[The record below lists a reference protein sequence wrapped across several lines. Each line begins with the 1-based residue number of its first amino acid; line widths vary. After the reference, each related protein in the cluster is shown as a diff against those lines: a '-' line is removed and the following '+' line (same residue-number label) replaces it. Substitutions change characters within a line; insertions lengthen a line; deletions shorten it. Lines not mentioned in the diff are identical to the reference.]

1 MFSATAF
8 GDDDEGDRVF
18 FTGSRKL
25 IPHLPQNLAVAGFD
39 VRHSGQIL

>member
-18 FTGSRKL
+18 LPVREKL